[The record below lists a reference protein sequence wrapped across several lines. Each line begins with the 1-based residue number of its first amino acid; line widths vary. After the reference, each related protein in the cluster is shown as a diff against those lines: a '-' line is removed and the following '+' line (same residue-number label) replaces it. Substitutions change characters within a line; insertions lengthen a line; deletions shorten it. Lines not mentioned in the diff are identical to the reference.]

1 MSEYTSGP
9 WFYSRQRGSVGCAA
23 GWIVGP
29 HWHDR
34 KSDEEFGDQDSD
46 GMLIAAAPEM
56 FELLLDIVAD
66 YHAGDMDVQSVAHE
80 AKRLIAKVRGE
91 VTP

>member
-1 MSEYTSGP
+1 
-9 WFYSRQRGSVGCAA
+9 
-23 GWIVGP
+23 
-29 HWHDR
+29 
-34 KSDEEFGDQDSD
+34 
-46 GMLIAAAPEM
+46 MLIAAAPEM

-66 YHAGDMDVQSVAHE
+66 YHAGDMDVQSVARE

>member
-1 MSEYTSGP
+1 
-9 WFYSRQRGSVGCAA
+9 
-23 GWIVGP
+23 
-29 HWHDR
+29 
-34 KSDEEFGDQDSD
+34 
-46 GMLIAAAPEM
+46 MLIAAAPEM